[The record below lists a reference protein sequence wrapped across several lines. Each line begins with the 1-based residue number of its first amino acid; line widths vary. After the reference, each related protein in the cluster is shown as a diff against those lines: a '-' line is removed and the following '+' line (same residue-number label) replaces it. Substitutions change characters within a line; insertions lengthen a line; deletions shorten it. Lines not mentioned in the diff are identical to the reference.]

1 MDSGLKGSEQKQS
14 LMNSGREDSAALWM
28 VLVIGQAEFEV
39 VDLLTEDYSI
49 TGHPAYRSAIFSIVG
64 LHKDMSITEPTAPP
78 GVGFRRNAMKG

>member
-39 VDLLTEDYSI
+39 VDLWTEDYSI
-49 TGHPAYRSAIFSIVG
+49 TVIQYTDLQS
-64 LHKDMSITEPTAPP
+64 
-78 GVGFRRNAMKG
+78 FRLWVSTRI